1 MTLTDSCAEQQL
13 EDEAQALEAAEHL
26 KQQGN
31 VLYAAGD
38 LEAAKVHNPL
48 WHHLCWSQSAVA
60 QQALWMQ
67 EKYAE
72 ASQRAPEGA
81 KQQRAVYAANRAAVQ
96 LKQQCWKEAIR
107 DCSEA
112 LELDPEY
119 IKALLRRA
127 TAYEAVDDLEHTLSD
142 YQKVDTFLL
151 HGCGRTKHQP
161 CMLWY
166 VLVCPVGVCF

>member
-1 MTLTDSCAEQQL
+1 M
-13 EDEAQALEAAEHL
+13 ALS
-26 KQQGN
+26 
-31 VLYAAGD
+31 VLCKG
-38 LEAAKVHNPL
+38 V
-48 WHHLCWSQSAVA
+48 VA
-60 QQALWMQ
+60 QQVLWMQ

-72 ASQRAPEGA
+72 ALQRAPESA

-127 TAYEAVDDLEHTLSD
+127 TAYEALDDLEHTLSD
-142 YQKVDTFLL
+142 YQKVDTFVL
-151 HGCGRTKHQP
+151 HGCGQALHQP
-161 CMLWY
+161 CMLRC
-166 VLVCPVGVCF
+166 VLVCLIGPCTWVLPHTQHARVAGMTHAPPPERTGSFRHAPRLSTSMPL